1 MQDQSITSAK
11 MDGIFHPKYKN
22 LQDLNI
28 HIDDGSISMP
38 LNLLFDTDSSTVTLD
53 NKEIEV

>member
-1 MQDQSITSAK
+1 

-38 LNLLFDTDSSTVTLD
+38 LNLLFDTDSSSVTLD